1 MQKIFVCFLCNEA
14 IKCFSEGES
23 CNDCAN
29 FDTFMKL
36 GMVEDNH
43 LRIGKSMGDKLIIF
57 QLLMT
62 SSINIKQFFFH
73 QNITYYISIDSS
85 FDTD

>member
-1 MQKIFVCFLCNEA
+1 MCSGPKNNILCAVEL
-14 IKCFSEGES
+14 FSPSFNNIEGIS

-43 LRIGKSMGDKLIIF
+43 LRIGKSMGDKF
-57 QLLMT
+57 ENQ
-62 SSINIKQFFFH
+62 
-73 QNITYYISIDSS
+73 
-85 FDTD
+85 